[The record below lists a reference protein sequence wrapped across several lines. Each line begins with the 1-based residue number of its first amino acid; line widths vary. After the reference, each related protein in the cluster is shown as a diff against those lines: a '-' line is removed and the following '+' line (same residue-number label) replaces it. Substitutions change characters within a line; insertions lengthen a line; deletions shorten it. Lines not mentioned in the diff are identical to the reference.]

1 MADEV
6 IKISELD
13 DAGTL
18 AGDEILVLVQSGITV
33 KALLSVIATFLGIS
47 GGGREI
53 TNVTK
58 QTALQLNSNWGT
70 AEDYTPVMQSNTST
84 VLTGQSEHDYFYGTD
99 SVTASIYKYEIIKIA
114 TVLSVIRIPLKY

>member
-33 KALLSVIATFLGIS
+33 KALLSDIATFLGIS
-47 GGGREI
+47 GGGSEI

-70 AEDYTPVMQSNTST
+70 SED
-84 VLTGQSEHDYFYGTD
+84 
-99 SVTASIYKYEIIKIA
+99 
-114 TVLSVIRIPLKY
+114 